1 MADAYRELL
10 DKLIAA
16 RRAGIVLGLERVREV
31 LARLGNPE
39 RRLGLIAHIGGTNG
53 KGSTAAMVASMA
65 RYAGKRVAVYTS
77 PHLASLR
84 ERFVIDGEPASQA
97 AVVAAAARVA
107 AAGGDALTFF
117 EQVTL
122 VAFVLFADAGVDV
135 SVVEVGLGGRLDATN
150 VVDAEVAAVTGV
162 AMDHE
167 AMLGDSLR
175 AITAEKAGIWKAGR
189 RAVIGMSGEP
199 EARAWLHDAAVAA
212 GCANVHLVEP
222 IDVARAP
229 LPGLVGDHQRANA
242 ACACAIIDALGLEL
256 EPDAKEL
263 ALRRAEHPGRLEV
276 VAVAPT
282 VMLDGAHNP
291 HGARALARFVARR
304 SERPRVLV
312 LAVSADKDVRAM
324 VEPLASAGVF
334 DLIVAAE
341 YAQARALPRDALADV
356 IRQTGDGTDGGIR
369 VEIASG
375 DLRDAVA
382 AARAT
387 AGVDGLVIVAGSL
400 YAVGEVRP
408 AFRPEMPVDPL
419 AVSDPAPP
427 RA

>member
-1 MADAYRELL
+1 LFL
-10 DKLIAA
+10 A
-16 RRAGIVLGLERVREV
+16 RRAGIVLGLERVRDV
-31 LARLGNPE
+31 LSRLGNPE
-39 RRLGLIAHIGGTNG
+39 RRLGVVAHIGGTNG

-65 RYAGKRVAVYTS
+65 GYAGKKVAVYTS

-84 ERFVIDGEPASQA
+84 ERFVIDGAPASEA
-97 AVVAAAARVA
+97 DVVAAAEKVA

-122 VAFVLFADAGVDV
+122 IAFVLFAEARVDV
-135 SVVEVGLGGRLDATN
+135 SVIEVGLGGRLDATN
-150 VVDAEVAAVTGV
+150 VVDADVAAVTGV

-167 AMLGDSLR
+167 AMLGHSLR

-189 RAVIGMSGEP
+189 RAVIGMSGVP
-199 EARAWLHDAAVAA
+199 EARTWLADAAVAA
-212 GCANVHLVEP
+212 GCASVHLVEP

-242 ACACAIIDALGLEL
+242 ACACAIIDALGLTL

-282 VMLDGAHNP
+282 VLLDGAHNP
-291 HGARALARFVARR
+291 HGAAALARYLVRR

-324 VEPLASAGVF
+324 VAPLVGAV
-334 DLIVAAE
+334 DVVVAAE
-341 YAQARALPRDALADV
+341 YTQARAMPRAALAEV
-356 IRQTGDGTDGGIR
+356 ARQTGGGTDGGVR
-369 VEIASG
+369 VMLAAG
-375 DLRDAVA
+375 GLREAVDEA
-382 AARAT
+382 CAT
-387 AGVDGLVIVAGSL
+387 AGRDGLVVVAGSL

-408 AFRPEMPVDPL
+408 AFHPEMPVDPIV
-419 AVSDPAPP
+419 VSDPAPP
-427 RA
+427 RAS